1 MTLTDPRES
10 LADQSSFIS
19 YLLGLSGLARVVHA
33 LAANNVH
40 AAGRHSQGD
49 DFVHLLL
56 GLVSLGEAVERL
68 TAAPA
73 QVADSSA
80 APTEL
85 TRWLR

>member
-33 LAANNVH
+33 LTAKQTHSTN
-40 AAGRHSQGD
+40 RHPQGD

-73 QVADSSA
+73 QVADS
-80 APTEL
+80 APAPIEQ
-85 TRWLR
+85 TRRLR